1 MRARTGTRS
10 HRGGIV
16 RPKEWSRMEDVQTEH
31 SGDYHGAIHDVEVQ
45 LGGDN
50 PTIPAVD
57 KLDGSVYRSG
67 SEDQNHLT

>member
-1 MRARTGTRS
+1 
-10 HRGGIV
+10 
-16 RPKEWSRMEDVQTEH
+16 MEDVQTEH